1 MKIFRK
7 VRQKLASENLP
18 DRHAGKVMAY
28 LRYAIGEIILVVL
41 GILIALQV
49 NNWNTKRTLESN
61 NEKYLEKMIL
71 DLQAN
76 NKRFNFLLYG
86 DSTTNASGY
95 SMFEEAVK
103 TCDSLLKLTYLGLD
117 KSNLNYILNA
127 QFLEGQ
133 SYLNIN
139 DNTYRELINTGKLY
153 TLGDKDLI
161 EAINTYYKR
170 CERETE
176 YNDGNNDVIQKNIE
190 KIEDGFGKIFLD
202 ARLDSINFNIEN
214 YPFYFDKHSNEYKNF
229 QIGLANIL
237 DSQQLNM
244 MKIKILMKKTD
255 SLIKIIN
262 TYLTHD

>member
-7 VRQKLASENLP
+7 TRQKLASEN
-18 DRHAGKVMAY
+18 KISAY

-49 NNWNTKRTLESN
+49 NNWNANRILESN
-61 NEKYLEKMIL
+61 SENYLEKMIL

-76 NKRFNFLLYG
+76 NKRFNFLVYG
-86 DSTTNASGY
+86 DSTTNPYGY
-95 SMFEEAVK
+95 SMYEKAVK
-103 TCDSLLKLTYLGLD
+103 INDSLLKLTYSGLN
-117 KSNLNYILNA
+117 KSNLNYILTA
-127 QFLEGQ
+127 KFLQGQ

-139 DNTYRELINTGKLY
+139 DNTYRELINTGKFY
-153 TLGDKDLI
+153 TLGNKDLI
-161 EAINTYYKR
+161 EAINNYYKR

-176 YNDGNNDVIQKNIE
+176 YNDANNDVIQKSIE
-190 KIEDGFGKIFLD
+190 KFEDGFGKIFLD
-202 ARLDSINFNIEN
+202 AKLDSINFNIEN
-214 YPFYFDKHSNEYKNF
+214 YPFYFDKHSKEYKNF

-244 MKIKILMKKTD
+244 RKIKILIKETD
-255 SLIKIIN
+255 SLLKIIN

>member
-1 MKIFRK
+1 MKIFRNI
-7 VRQKLASENLP
+7 RQKLASEN
-18 DRHAGKVMAY
+18 KVMAY

-49 NNWNTKRTLESN
+49 NNWNANRILESN
-61 NEKYLEKMIL
+61 SENYLEKMIL

-76 NKRFNFLLYG
+76 NKRFNFLVYG
-86 DSTTNASGY
+86 DSTANSLGY
-95 SMFEEAVK
+95 LTYEEAVK
-103 TCDSLLKLTYLGLD
+103 ASDSLLKLTYLGLN
-117 KSNLNYILNA
+117 KSNLNCILYA
-127 QFLEGQ
+127 KFLEGQ

-170 CERETE
+170 CEREAE
-176 YNDGNNDVIQKNIE
+176 YNDGNNDVVQKNIE
-190 KIEDGFGKIFLD
+190 KFEDGFGKIFLD

-214 YPFYFDKHSNEYKNF
+214 YPFYFDKHSKEYKNF

-237 DSQQLNM
+237 ECQQLNM
-244 MKIKILMKKTD
+244 MKIKILIKETD
-255 SLIKIIN
+255 SLLKIIN